1 MIVVLM
7 GVSGSGKTTIGICL
21 AERVG
26 WTFADADDYFPRLMK
41 QKMAAGHP
49 LTDEDRWPWLRLL
62 NRLLRK
68 WDREHIDGV
77 LACSALKE
85 TYHDVLK
92 SGIAAP
98 IEFIFLDGSKEL
110 IAKRLAERHHE
121 YMNPKLLDSQLA
133 TLDTHDDAFRIVND
147 RPPDR
152 IVDRILAHLGPAY
165 LRLSNRTAQQTAAQ
179 RGSNPMGHPLF
190 DLTGKTAV
198 VVGGTSGIGLAMAV
212 GLAEAGADVVAS
224 SRRKEQVDEA
234 ATLIESR
241 GRKALRLTSD
251 VADRA
256 TLQHLLD
263 ETVKA
268 WGKVDILI
276 NCAGKIKRAPT
287 VDFPEDLW
295 NDIMDTNVTGTLRAC
310 QIFGAHM
317 LANGY
322 GRIINI
328 ASLNT
333 FVSLR
338 EVTAYACS
346 KAAVGALTKSL
357 AVEWSSR
364 GVTVNAIAP
373 GVFRTALNAELLDK
387 SERGKE
393 LRMRTPMGRFGKTEE
408 LVGSAIFLA
417 SDASAFVTGE
427 ILVVDGGFLASGVN
441 Q

>member
-1 MIVVLM
+1 MIVVVM
-7 GVSGSGKTTIGICL
+7 GVSGSGKTTIGKHL
-21 AERVG
+21 AERMRWV
-26 WTFADADDYFPRLMK
+26 FADADDHFPK
-41 QKMAAGHP
+41 ACKAKMAAGIA
-49 LTDEDRWPWLRLL
+49 LTDEDREPWLRLL
-62 NRLLRK
+62 NRLLRR
-68 WDREHIDGV
+68 WDKGNIDGV

-85 TYHDVLK
+85 RYHDMLK
-92 SGIAAP
+92 SGIATSLQ
-98 IEFIFLDGSKEL
+98 FVFLDGAKEL
-110 IAKRLAERHHE
+110 IAKRLAERQHE
-121 YMNPKLLDSQLA
+121 YMNPVLLESQLA
-133 TLDTHDDAFRIVND
+133 TLEDPDGAFRIVND
-147 RPPDR
+147 RPPDEVVER
-152 IVDRILAHLGPAY
+152 IVAKLGRPNKIAEE
-165 LRLSNRTAQQTAAQ
+165 
-179 RGSNPMGHPLF
+179 RGSNSMGHSLF

-198 VVGGTSGIGLAMAV
+198 VIGGTSGIGLAMAV
-212 GLAEAGADVVAS
+212 GLAEAGADVAAS
-224 SRRKEQVDEA
+224 SRRQEQVDEA
-234 ATLIESR
+234 AALIESR
-241 GRKALRLTSD
+241 GRKSLRLTSD
-251 VADRA
+251 VGDRA
-256 TLQHLLD
+256 TLEKLLD

-287 VDFPEDLW
+287 VDFPEDVW
-295 NDIMDTNVTGTLRAC
+295 DDIMDTNVNGTLRAC
-310 QIFGAHM
+310 QIFGRHM

-333 FVSLR
+333 FVSLK

-357 AVEWSSR
+357 AVEWSSQ

-408 LVGSAIFLA
+408 LVGSAVFLA